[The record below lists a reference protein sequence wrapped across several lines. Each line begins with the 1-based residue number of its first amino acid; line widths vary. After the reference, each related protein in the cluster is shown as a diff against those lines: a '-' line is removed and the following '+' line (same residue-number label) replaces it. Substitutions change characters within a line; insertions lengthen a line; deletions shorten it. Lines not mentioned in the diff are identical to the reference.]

1 MGGLTVLLHFHGKS
15 VSGNTLARMT
25 EQVAYRGYNGIK
37 YYVDSQIGL
46 SSLALHTTLE
56 AEQDRQPLVSADGRY
71 VVVADSR
78 IDNRQELLSKLFN
91 TSHHDKVIG
100 DAALILAGWERWH
113 SDLPS
118 HLLGD
123 FAFAIWDNQQKSLFA
138 ARDPLGVCS
147 LYFSQFDGVFCL
159 ATEAQQIL
167 QHPDCSRRLNRRV
180 LADWIVGS
188 VDPDTSIF
196 HGISPLP
203 AAHYLI
209 VNRGDIR
216 ISRFWDINPAK
227 QIRYNKIS
235 DYAEHFRELLGQCVS
250 DRLRSNAGV
259 IGSEMSGGMDSTTI
273 TGLALENL
281 PPNNS
286 LKAFSFY
293 YPTLSGCDESDY
305 IRAMTDHLHLD
316 TTLINA
322 ERFGAMAYPDQFP
335 PSLESPGTKY
345 DPVYQALIDALIPTG
360 ARVLLTGNG
369 GDEMTW
375 GNGLIYGHR
384 MWRGDPRGLSDLYR
398 VSRYYGVSFWKLFRS
413 LCVSPYLSPSVKR
426 AYRRMVSGRSDVL
439 PVWFSREAADKL
451 GMLDDDEPHSPDFNN
466 APHQQ
471 MYITLT
477 QGSMRTVVDRGDLL
491 AMSSGISPRH
501 PFLDRR
507 VAEFMFAV
515 PLNLWTRGIY
525 AKWLMRQATA
535 GILPDSVRWRKDK
548 TIFSSFYTY
557 DIARHP
563 EKYIKRLKDFE
574 HGWQGLVDSDY
585 LVKWFSEQHRNNPER
600 AAWNIVMLLQVRD
613 WCIAHK
619 DSLDLNY

>member
-1 MGGLTVLLHFHGKS
+1 MSGLTVLLDTHGKS
-15 VSGNTLARMT
+15 VSESALVRMT

-37 YYVDSQIGL
+37 YYVDVQIGL

-56 AEQDRQPLVSADGRY
+56 AEQDQQPLVSDDGRY

-91 TSHHDKVIG
+91 NSPHDKAIG

-113 SDLPS
+113 TDLPC

-123 FAFAIWDNQQKSLFA
+123 FAFAIWDNHQKSLFA
-138 ARDPLGVCS
+138 ARDPLGVCP
-147 LYFSQFDGVFCL
+147 LHFSQFDGVFCL

-167 QHPDCSRRLNRRV
+167 QHPGCSRRLNRRV
-180 LADWIVGS
+180 LADWIIGE

-196 HGISPLP
+196 DGISPLP

-209 VNRGDIR
+209 VDRGNVR
-216 ISRFWDINPAK
+216 ISRFWDVNPAK
-227 QIRYNKIS
+227 QIRYSKIS
-235 DYAEHFRELLGQCVS
+235 DYADHFRELLGQCVS
-250 DRLRSNAGV
+250 DRLRSNASV
-259 IGSEMSGGMDSTTI
+259 IGSEMSGGMDSTTV
-273 TGLALENL
+273 TSLARECL
-281 PPNNS
+281 PPNNN

-305 IRAMTDHLHLD
+305 IHAMTDHLHLD

-322 ERFGAMAYPDQFP
+322 ERFGAMDYPDQFP

-375 GNGLIYGHR
+375 GNGLVYGHR
-384 MWRGDPRGLSDLYR
+384 LWRGDPRGLSDLYK
-398 VSRYYGVSFWKLFRS
+398 VSRYHGMSFWGLFRT

-426 AYRRMVSGRSDVL
+426 AYRRMVSGRSDTL

-466 APHQQ
+466 APHRQ
-471 MYITLT
+471 MYLTLT
-477 QGSMRTVVDRGDLL
+477 QGSMRTVVDHGTLMG
-491 AMSSGISPRH
+491 MSSGISTRH

-515 PLNLWTRGIY
+515 PVSLWTRGIY

-535 GILPDSVRWRKDK
+535 GILPDTVRWRKDK
-548 TIFSSFYTY
+548 TIFSSFYTH

-563 EKYIKRLKDFE
+563 EKYIKRLRDLE
-574 HGWQGLVDSDY
+574 RVGQGLVDCDR
-585 LVKWFSEQHRNNPER
+585 LVEWFNEQHRINPER
-600 AAWNIVMLLQVRD
+600 SAWNIVMPLQVRD
-613 WCIAHK
+613 WCITHG